1 MTFVTDHMIHDLQH
15 LMATVLVL
23 LVVLFLLG
31 LPLYRR
37 YSNWFASAFHQSHSI
52 LTPLVETSRTTDS
65 NLGAPMEKPDV
76 SVHDT
81 IFILPDISNYTRF
94 IASEHVTESRAQ
106 ETIFS
111 LMNAMI
117 IAGTK
122 TVELSKLEGDA
133 VLFYTN
139 ANQKT
144 DLEIGK
150 TVMAIFD
157 AFFEE
162 RRRLIES
169 DFCSCG
175 SCRHVSNLDLKIF
188 IHRGQSKRFNFRGSI
203 DHFGA
208 DVTIL
213 HKLMKNNIRADRYV
227 MVTAA
232 ADDNVKLPGDFVQ
245 HQVEEDLE
253 HVGKIVATVYSFG
266 DRLTEPALTDCTS
279 QSNVL
284 NRQNDESPT
293 NVSGHC

>member
-15 LMATVLVL
+15 LMVTVLVL
-23 LVVLFLLG
+23 SVVLFLLG

-37 YSNWFASAFHQSHSI
+37 YSNWLASAIHQSHSI
-52 LTPLVETSRTTDS
+52 LTPLAETTRTTDS
-65 NLGAPMEKPDV
+65 NVGAPMEKPDI

-94 IASEHVTESRAQ
+94 IAGGHFTESRAQ
-106 ETIFS
+106 EIIFS

-133 VLFYTN
+133 VLFYAN

-150 TVMAIFD
+150 TVLAIFD

-175 SCRHVSNLDLKIF
+175 SCRHISNLDLKIF

-213 HKLMKNNIRADRYV
+213 HKLMKNNIRGDRYV

-232 ADDNVKLPGDFVQ
+232 ADDNVNLPGDFVQ

-253 HVGKIVATVYSFG
+253 HVGKIVASVYRFG
-266 DRLTEPALTDCTS
+266 DKSTEPALIRNTG
-279 QSNVL
+279 QVNVPTP
-284 NRQNDESPT
+284 QNGEAPT
-293 NVSGHC
+293 NVSSHC